1 MKLLYRQASH
11 RDVDALFEVRSKTRE
26 NPISK
31 ARLAEMGITRSSIVE
46 GFALSQLYGWVCVDR
61 AAVIGFCIGDI
72 ESGEVLVLAVLPSY
86 EGRGIGRQLLG
97 RVVEELKEQGHPVP
111 WLAAD
116 GNAAVRA
123 HGFYRRLG
131 WVPTGQML
139 ENGDEIL
146 VLDST
151 NNIFGFYY

>member
-1 MKLLYRQASH
+1 MKLLYRQADY

-31 ARLAEMGITRSSIVE
+31 ARLAEMGITHSSIVE
-46 GFALSQLYGWVCVDR
+46 GFELGQLYGRVCLDGK
-61 AAVIGFCIGDI
+61 AVIGFCIGDI
-72 ESGEVLVLAVLPSY
+72 ESGEVLVLAVLPNY
-86 EGRGIGRQLLG
+86 EGKGIGRQLLG
-97 RVVEELKEQGHPVP
+97 RVMEELKEQGHHAP

-116 GNAAVRA
+116 RNAAVRA

-146 VLDST
+146 VLDGP
-151 NNIFGFYY
+151 N